1 MPGVVSCL
9 VILQHLPYHLRLMT
23 LQLLL
28 DTYCM
33 VRSTFATDG
42 HRGGEDRPCTAL
54 TLDHY
59 ALRTPRV
66 GPGEWHLLDLVMI
79 LEVLDD
85 LHCWPPLL
93 SPVPGIAVAVCL
105 P

>member
-1 MPGVVSCL
+1 MPGVVSRL
-9 VILQHLPYHLRLMT
+9 VILQLLPYHLRLMT
-23 LQLLL
+23 LQLPL

-42 HRGGEDRPCTAL
+42 HRGGEDRARTAL
-54 TLDHY
+54 TLDPY

-66 GPGEWHLLDLVMI
+66 GSGEWHFLDLVMI

-85 LHCWPPLL
+85 LHRWPPLL
-93 SPVPGIAVAVCL
+93 SPTGDSSSRLCH
-105 P
+105 